1 MIIKPPNL
9 ASSRRQFLKNALPA
23 GTLFCF
29 GVSRLFASQ
38 LSDDN
43 QQELKFEDRIKKEYC
58 KSHEEAWRWRFGY
71 YIQTMESLAEY
82 LGRDKLLELLK
93 KIKDDEI
100 TRGATINAENT
111 FANFAKKYKDK
122 DNKYKNTN
130 TIKIIEESEKTIELR
145 CTECLWAKTFLE
157 KNAGDI
163 GYFTICYGDFVS
175 AKAYHP
181 KLNLRLTK
189 TLMQGFDCCN
199 HRYTWGNQVP
209 HFE

>member
-1 MIIKPPNL
+1 MIIKSSNL
-9 ASSRRQFLKNALPA
+9 ASNRRQFLKNVLPA
-23 GTLFCF
+23 GTLLCF
-29 GVSRLFASQ
+29 GGSNLFASQ
-38 LSDDN
+38 LSNDN

-100 TRGATINAENT
+100 KRKSTINPENT
-111 FANFAKKYKDK
+111 FANFTKKYKDE
-122 DNKYKNTN
+122 DNKYKNTL
-130 TIKIIEESEKTIELR
+130 TYRIIKEAEKTFELR
-145 CTECLWAKTFLE
+145 TTECLWAKTFLE

-163 GYFTICYGDFVS
+163 GYFTICYGDFPS

-181 KLNLRLTK
+181 KLKLRLTK
-189 TLMQGFDCCN
+189 TLMQGFDGCN
-199 HRYTWGNQVP
+199 HRYTW
-209 HFE
+209 ES